1 LKQQF
6 INVILLLHGKILN
19 FKFKSLPINRKYIK
33 SVKNL
38 TKEQEQALWKDM
50 ISGNKKSFENLY
62 KQYFHLLINYG
73 FRITQNENLIEDA
86 IQEVF
91 ISLWNNRTHL
101 SEVNEVK
108 FYLFRSLKNRIV
120 RQLEKDI
127 FDKSEDIDTYLDFLI
142 SISDEQ
148 KKIDSEQYDAD
159 LETLQKAIAHLPIRQ
174 QEVINL
180 KYYHDF
186 TLDEIAKLMD
196 VNKQSVSNLL
206 FRSYTTLRSIIK
218 SWTISIFFLKY
229 FILGE

>member
-1 LKQQF
+1 M
-6 INVILLLHGKILN
+6 
-19 FKFKSLPINRKYIK
+19 PINREYIK
-33 SVKNL
+33 SVRKL

-50 ISGNKKSFENLY
+50 ISGNKRAFENLY
-62 KQYFHLLINYG
+62 KQYFHALISYG

-120 RQLEKDI
+120 RQLERDI

-148 KKIDSEQYDAD
+148 KKIDSEQSDAD
-159 LETLQKAIAHLPIRQ
+159 LDTLQKAIAHLPLRQ

-206 FRSYTTLRSIIK
+206 FRSYATLRSILK

-229 FILGE
+229 FILSE

>member
-1 LKQQF
+1 M
-6 INVILLLHGKILN
+6 
-19 FKFKSLPINRKYIK
+19 PINREYIK
-33 SVKNL
+33 SVKKL

-50 ISGNKKSFENLY
+50 ISGNKRAFENLY
-62 KQYFHLLINYG
+62 KQYFQVLISYG

-86 IQEVF
+86 IQELF

-101 SEVNEVK
+101 SEVSEVK

-120 RQLEKDI
+120 RQLERDI
-127 FDKSEDIDTYLDFLI
+127 FDKSEDIDSYLDFLI
-142 SISDEQ
+142 SISEEQ
-148 KKIDSEQYDAD
+148 KKIDSEQSDTELD
-159 LETLQKAIAHLPIRQ
+159 NLQKAISHLPLRQ

-206 FRSYTTLRSIIK
+206 FRSYATLRNILK
-218 SWTISIFFLKY
+218 SWTIQIFFLKY
-229 FILGE
+229 FILSE

>member
-1 LKQQF
+1 M
-6 INVILLLHGKILN
+6 
-19 FKFKSLPINRKYIK
+19 PINREYNK

-38 TKEQEQALWKDM
+38 TKEQEKALWKDF

-62 KQYFHLLINYG
+62 KLYFHALINYG
-73 FRITQNENLIEDA
+73 YRISKNQNLIEDA
-86 IQEVF
+86 VQEVF

-120 RQLEKDI
+120 RQLERDV

-142 SISDEQ
+142 SISEEQ
-148 KKIDSEQYDAD
+148 KKIDSEQSDAD
-159 LETLQKAIAHLPIRQ
+159 LATLQRAIAHLPLRQ

-206 FRSYTTLRSIIK
+206 FRSYAILRTILKNWIIP
-218 SWTISIFFLKY
+218 IFFLKY
-229 FILGE
+229 SVFSE

>member
-1 LKQQF
+1 
-6 INVILLLHGKILN
+6 
-19 FKFKSLPINRKYIK
+19 LPINREYIK
-33 SVKNL
+33 SVRKL

-50 ISGNKKSFENLY
+50 ISGNKRAFENLY
-62 KQYFHLLINYG
+62 KQYFQALISYG

-101 SEVNEVK
+101 SEVSEVK

-120 RQLEKDI
+120 RQLERDI

-148 KKIDSEQYDAD
+148 KKIDSEQFETD
-159 LETLQKAIAHLPIRQ
+159 LDTLQRAISHLPIRQ

-206 FRSYTTLRSIIK
+206 FRSYATLRTILK
-218 SWTISIFFLKY
+218 SWIIPIFFFKY
-229 FILGE
+229 FTFSE

>member
-1 LKQQF
+1 MP
-6 INVILLLHGKILN
+6 
-19 FKFKSLPINRKYIK
+19 SNREYIK

-38 TKEQEQALWKDM
+38 TKEQEQALWMDM
-50 ISGNKKSFENLY
+50 ISGNKRAFENLY
-62 KQYFHLLINYG
+62 KQYFQPLISYG
-73 FRITQNENLIEDA
+73 FRITPNENLIEDA

-120 RQLEKDI
+120 RQLERDI

-148 KKIDSEQYDAD
+148 KKIDSEQSETD
-159 LETLQKAIAHLPIRQ
+159 LDTLQRAISHLPIRQ

-206 FRSYTTLRSIIK
+206 FRSYATLRTLLK

-229 FILGE
+229 FILSE